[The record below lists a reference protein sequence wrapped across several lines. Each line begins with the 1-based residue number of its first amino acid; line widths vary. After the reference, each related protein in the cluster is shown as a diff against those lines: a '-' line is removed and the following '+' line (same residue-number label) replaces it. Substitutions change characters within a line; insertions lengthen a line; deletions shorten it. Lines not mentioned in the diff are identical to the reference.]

1 MRFASLVV
9 FVTFFTFQ
17 LSAQYSIVSKSL
29 EKQISESSEEIF
41 RINLYLSDRVD
52 IALLHRQFRQNKTPL
67 SDRSKQTIQAL
78 QTKAAVTQD
87 PILVFLE
94 QWQKEN
100 KSLQLN
106 IKQYW
111 ISNVIVLNANLELI
125 SLLDRRQ
132 DVDWIEW
139 DETLNISFDPPRK
152 GETVSNAKSIG
163 GIEPGLAAIKA
174 PFMWKLG
181 YTGKNTRAY
190 SVDTGIW
197 EEHPAIT
204 DNFLSKYFPYSQ
216 TWFAFDEPF
225 PADKINSHGTHTMG
239 TVLGLEKATNDTI
252 GVAFNA
258 RFIATDPIV
267 SNIALIKPLSEI
279 LTAFEWALNPDGDLN
294 TTDDIPHVINNSWGA
309 SSSFDPDLCSQSYV
323 QDIFLACN
331 AANIAIVFS
340 AGNNGPGPE
349 TLGRPQY
356 VVVNDVVPFTVGA
369 LDGNV
374 TNFPV
379 AGFSSRGPTQCD
391 VAPELKFKPEVSAP
405 GVNIRSAVGKN
416 GYDSYDGTSMAGP
429 HVSGA
434 FLLLREA
441 FPDVEAEE
449 VLRALFYSA
458 DDLGDEGEDN
468 AYGMGI
474 INLEGAFNYL
484 AQTNEA
490 SAPAT
495 EGYDLEL
502 FAVTNVGTDLPFVC
516 GDLTDIKIL
525 IKNTGTIA
533 VENITAK
540 LFNNEVLIAEQL
552 IEQILLPNDT
562 IELVFAVGLNTIYNE
577 LQAVVSAIETIE
589 ELDKVNNHRMLRFN
603 KLKQAT
609 IPFFED
615 FETQDIVNSDWFIIN
630 EDYAQTWDT
639 LRTYGIPYS
648 KYSARMNFRN
658 YNPRNN
664 QRDDLLTPFFDFNDG
679 SNDSLF
685 LKFSYAYRFIHQLF
699 NDSMYVYLTNKCL
712 DENYL
717 IWSRGNQQ
725 FSTADSLMNPFIPQ
739 NSSQW
744 KEVKINLSQFIHE
757 NNINISDE
765 MMIKF
770 TTVNRGGSAV
780 YVDNVALFKGDND
793 PTVVQEKNINYDL
806 KLYPNPNNSNTAFIE
821 VSNYN
826 EESIQIE
833 VFDMLGKNMPLQYQN
848 IKQQIIELSIHD
860 FSAGIYF
867 IKVSSKDKMGVVKMI
882 RQ

>member
-1 MRFASLVV
+1 MRLVV
-9 FVTFFTFQ
+9 LIFIITFFTLQ
-17 LSAQYSIVSKSL
+17 LNAQYSIVSKSL
-29 EKQISESSEEIF
+29 EKQISESSEEVF

-52 IALLHRQFRQNKTPL
+52 INALHLEFKLKNTPL

-78 QTKAAVTQD
+78 QTKAAITQD

-132 DVDWIEW
+132 DIDWIEW

-181 YTGKNTRAY
+181 YTGKNTRAF

-216 TWFAFDEPF
+216 TWFSFDEPF

-267 SNIALIKPLSEI
+267 SNIAFIKPLSEI

-294 TTDDIPHVINNSWGA
+294 NTDDIPHVINNSWGI
-309 SSSFDPDLCSQSYV
+309 SSSFDPDLCSQNYV
-323 QDIFLACN
+323 QDIFSACS
-331 AANIAIVFS
+331 AANIAVVFS
-340 AGNNGPGPE
+340 AGNNGPGSE
-349 TLGRPQY
+349 TLSRPQY

-374 TNFPV
+374 PNFPI

-391 VAPELKFKPEVSAP
+391 VDPELKFKPEVSAP
-405 GVNIRSAVGKN
+405 GVNVRSAVGKN
-416 GYDSYDGTSMAGP
+416 GYESYDGTSMAGP

-441 FPDVEAEE
+441 FPEVEAED
-449 VLRALFYSA
+449 VLRALFYTA

-468 AYGMGI
+468 DYGMGI
-474 INLEGAFNYL
+474 INLESAFNFL
-484 AQTNEA
+484 AE
-490 SAPAT
+490 SYMPSIPAT

-502 FAVTNVGTDLPFVC
+502 FAVTNVGSDLPFVC
-516 GDLTDIKIL
+516 GDLAVIKVL
-525 IKNTGTIA
+525 IKNNGTIA
-533 VENITAK
+533 VENLIAK

-562 IELVFAVGLNTIYNE
+562 VELVFSVGLNAIYNE

-589 ELDKVNNHRMLRFN
+589 ELDRVNNHRMLRIS

-615 FETQDIVNSDWFIIN
+615 FETHDIVNSDWFIIN

-658 YNPRNN
+658 YNPRNF
-664 QRDDLLTPFFDFNDG
+664 QRDDLITPFFDFNDL

-685 LKFSYAYRFIHQLF
+685 LKFTYAYRFIHQLF
-699 NDSMYVYLTNKCL
+699 NDSMYVYLTNQCL
-712 DENYL
+712 DESYV

-725 FSTADSLMNPFIPQ
+725 FSTADTLMNPFIPQ
-739 NSSQW
+739 NSSHW

-757 NNINISDE
+757 NSINISDE
-765 MMIKF
+765 MMIRF

-780 YVDNVALFKGDND
+780 YLDNVALFRGDND
-793 PTVVQEKNINYDL
+793 PTTVQEKIINYDL
-806 KLYPNPNNSNTAFIE
+806 KLYPNPNKSNTAFIE

-826 EESIQIE
+826 QESIQVE
-833 VFDMLGKNMPLQYQN
+833 VFDMLGKKMPLQYQN

-867 IKVSSKDKMGVVKMI
+867 IKISSKDKMAL
-882 RQ
+882 